1 MDKKHQVEYTYVAF
15 YGVMLLVAIGFSWAV
30 SKVNR
35 RSYRRMVP
43 PLGLFT
49 GLMIFGGILIAQH
62 NYPGG

>member
-1 MDKKHQVEYTYVAF
+1 VDKKHQVEYTYVAF
-15 YGVMLLVAIGFSWAV
+15 YAVMLVVAAGFSWVV
-30 SKVNR
+30 SNANQ

-49 GLMIFGGILIAQH
+49 GLMIFSGILIAQH